1 MATIDFCGFENQYLN
16 RDFHERII
24 SKEQFEAVQLEMKLR
39 SNVEIGEDGKARRK
53 SKKYS
58 LKILK

>member
-1 MATIDFCGFENQYLN
+1 MAIIDSGGFENQHLN
-16 RDFHERII
+16 KDVHERII
-24 SKEQFEAVQLEMKLR
+24 SKEQFEAVQLEMELR

-58 LKILK
+58 SKILK

>member
-1 MATIDFCGFENQYLN
+1 MAIIDSGGFENQHLN
-16 RDFHERII
+16 KDFHERII
-24 SKEQFEAVQLEMKLR
+24 SKEQFEAVQLEMELC

-58 LKILK
+58 SKILK

>member
-1 MATIDFCGFENQYLN
+1 MNK
-16 RDFHERII
+16 DFHERII
-24 SKEQFEAVQLEMKLR
+24 SKEQFEAVQLEMELR